1 MPLMHHRSSLEING
15 VSLDSATS
23 PAFEVSLINAVAQSL
38 NISPFTL
45 SIMSIITQDGKRNVE
60 KQGSV
65 IVTYTVAET
74 TEAITAADL
83 TNRIDDAISCGTFD
97 AYLQKDGY
105 SGLHSS
111 SVGITISDP
120 THSPTNAPSIVN
132 TRSFQIGVSIGVIVF
147 FLILASIMSLYC
159 CSNKEDRSACCCCC
173 EV

>member
-1 MPLMHHRSSLEING
+1 MPTMQHRSSLEING

-45 SIMSIITQDGKRNVE
+45 SIMSIITQDVE
-60 KQGSV
+60 HNLEKKGNV
-65 IVTYTVAET
+65 IVTYAVAET
-74 TEAITAADL
+74 TEAITAVDF

-111 SVGITISDP
+111 SVGITVGDP
-120 THSPTNAPSIVN
+120 THSPSNPPSIVN
-132 TRSFQIGVSIGVIVF
+132 TKSFQIGVSIGVIVF
-147 FLILASIMSLYC
+147 FLIFASIMSLYC
-159 CSNKEDRSACCCCC
+159 CSSKEDRNACCCCC